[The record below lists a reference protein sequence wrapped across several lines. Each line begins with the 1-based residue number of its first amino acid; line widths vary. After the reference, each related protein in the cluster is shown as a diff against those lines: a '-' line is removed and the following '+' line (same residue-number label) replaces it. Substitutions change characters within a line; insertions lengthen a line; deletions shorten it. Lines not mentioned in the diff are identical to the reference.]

1 MDIKDEAR
9 RDMEFVSGNP
19 WTDADKAQR
28 LKSGRPIITF
38 DEFGQYIN
46 QVINNLRMNKRGIK
60 VTAKGGGAN
69 DASAR
74 FRQGK
79 IRDWEYRSNAQQ
91 AYTTMA
97 ADAIQRSYGY
107 LKVTAR
113 RVGDGWNQEPVIQ
126 PIVNPDLIE
135 PDPDFLRSDGTD
147 WKYLFEYRPF
157 GTVSEFN
164 RRFPLATK
172 TGFDAT
178 DMAVPG
184 GWYDGKKI
192 LLASYW
198 AQDTTSTR
206 KKLRLK
212 PDPDGPDSGGDE
224 FDAWEDEAGDIK
236 SDRILNR
243 RDVEQFT
250 VTQYLTNGFEI
261 LDRKV
266 WPGQSIP
273 YVGCYGKILYVNGKR
288 VILSMVRL
296 ARDPA
301 MLLNFTRAKQME
313 TVGALLSFP
322 YFYVRGSLTQSS
334 IDLMAKSV
342 HEPIVA
348 IPVEPSLSG
357 ETQYPQKQIGEPA
370 VQALEMLADAMRRAI
385 QAGMGQGF
393 LPTDA
398 QKPNNKSGT
407 ALDTINSTAQRGSFH
422 FDDHYNEG
430 VTRTGVILDEVMPA
444 YVDTEQETS
453 IRNEQ
458 DESLNVRVNAPMPQP
473 PPAAPGMPPQQ
484 APPPAWAEMNKKAGL
499 PPSVMIDKAH
509 LHDIT
514 ISVGPSEDSQR
525 TMVNDLVQSLVNNAG
540 FMQEIGPQ
548 KGAKVLAMSLKT
560 LNAGPQVDAIAA
572 IIDPPEDGA
581 PNPQQLQQKMQQM
594 GQELGAAKD
603 AVGKLSQEIAT
614 KKADLE
620 SKERIAAADNVTKVR
635 ISDRE
640 IAMRLAIAHVTASKD
655 ADRSARESQEEQL
668 ALGLTLAA
676 DAAEAD
682 KQRAHDLGMAHVGA
696 ATAAAG
702 SAQDHGEALDA
713 GAQGHAQALESQ
725 QQAAALAPPE
735 AAGV

>member
-28 LKSGRPIITF
+28 LKSGRPIVTF

-164 RRFPLATK
+164 RRFPDATK

-212 PDPDGPDSGGDE
+212 PDTDQGDE
-224 FDAWEDEAGDIK
+224 FDAWEDEAGEVK
-236 SDRILNR
+236 PDRILNR

-322 YFYVRGSLTQSS
+322 YFYVRGSLTQGS
-334 IDLMAKSV
+334 IDLMTKSV
-342 HEPIVA
+342 HEPVVA

-430 VTRTGVILDEVMPA
+430 VTRTGVILDEVMAA

-458 DESLNVRVNAPMPQP
+458 DESLNVRVNAPVPQP
-473 PPAAPGMPPQQ
+473 PPAAPGMPPQP

-514 ISVGPSEDSQR
+514 ISVGPAEDSQR

-572 IIDPPEDGA
+572 IIDPPEDGQ

-620 SKERIAAADNVTKVR
+620 SKERIAKMDNDTKLEIAR
-635 ISDRE
+635 KDRE
-640 IAMRLAIAHVTASKD
+640 VKLGVAELGAKVDRLELFME
-655 ADRSARESQEEQL
+655 ESQL
-668 ALGLTLAA
+668 VGARAA

-696 ATAAAG
+696 ATAAVG
-702 SAQDHGEALDA
+702 SAQDHGEALNA

-725 QQAAALAPPE
+725 EQAAALAPPPE

>member
-28 LKSGRPIITF
+28 LKSGRPIVTF

-164 RRFPLATK
+164 RRFPDATK

-212 PDPDGPDSGGDE
+212 PDTDQGDE
-224 FDAWEDEAGDIK
+224 FDAWEDEAGEVK
-236 SDRILNR
+236 PDRILNR

-322 YFYVRGSLTQSS
+322 YFYVRGSLTQGS

-342 HEPIVA
+342 HEPVVA
-348 IPVEPSLSG
+348 IPVEPAING

-430 VTRTGVILDEVMPA
+430 VTRTGVILDEVMAA

-458 DESLNVRVNAPMPQP
+458 DESLNVRVNAPVPQP
-473 PPAAPGMPPQQ
+473 PPAAPGMPPQP

-514 ISVGPSEDSQR
+514 ISVGPAEDSQR

-572 IIDPPEDGA
+572 IIDPPEDGQ

-620 SKERIAAADNVTKVR
+620 SKERIAKMDNDTKLEIAR
-635 ISDRE
+635 KDRE
-640 IAMRLAIAHVTASKD
+640 VKLGVAELGAKVDRLELFME
-655 ADRSARESQEEQL
+655 ESQL
-668 ALGLTLAA
+668 VGARAA

-696 ATAAAG
+696 ATAAVG
-702 SAQDHGEALDA
+702 SAQDHGEALNA

-725 QQAAALAPPE
+725 EQAAALAPPPE